1 MTSLGVR
8 CKFLIVVGQPFSLAL
23 LLCKNASGLCVAL
36 PLWPSRSGSDSLPLF
51 RVGFRSSDSTYKLIT
66 IRESNIQKLRHH
78 GWIPWTGGNT
88 KGASS
93 SRVNPGN
100 GGHLEQNT
108 SKASNGTAL
117 IRRAYITDIH
127 PSSLPDIHHGLQ
139 LQEPHLLY
147 IPSWIISYLDMYGLK
162 LDSDPPIE
170 PDKAIEPPSALRIVS
185 KHQPALDAIEFSITF
200 GRCGSSRKMFAA
212 VAFPAVAD
220 RSFAKPAAQ
229 GDKRRLNTSWPSPS
243 PAAPHFRGPGLRSP
257 QICPKT
263 KTHVHINSWKTRSTY
278 YVYEKKEVRL
288 SVTPWPAADS
298 YCLDIG
304 LEGEYFSSLQKLQ
317 AGQVRAQA
325 RPQPAGTSRQISEP
339 VLPNSSVTMPNPE
352 TTTLKGH
359 SQDSPSRRLPRHD
372 SLTSRRPRDVHMEAN
387 LQAKLASASGVTPM
401 APPAR
406 NLKPRVRAT
415 TVSAPWQLPLLDDD
429 RGPSMVRP
437 ATSRTSQVVFTMIFV
452 VDCADTS
459 AKPLKLGSPPVSS
472 SQLGP
477 RTPKRQG

>member
-1 MTSLGVR
+1 MHQRYNSR
-8 CKFLIVVGQPFSLAL
+8 C
-23 LLCKNASGLCVAL
+23 
-36 PLWPSRSGSDSLPLF
+36 
-51 RVGFRSSDSTYKLIT
+51 
-66 IRESNIQKLRHH
+66 
-78 GWIPWTGGNT
+78 
-88 KGASS
+88 
-93 SRVNPGN
+93 
-100 GGHLEQNT
+100 
-108 SKASNGTAL
+108 
-117 IRRAYITDIH
+117 
-127 PSSLPDIHHGLQ
+127 
-139 LQEPHLLY
+139 
-147 IPSWIISYLDMYGLK
+147 
-162 LDSDPPIE
+162 
-170 PDKAIEPPSALRIVS
+170 
-185 KHQPALDAIEFSITF
+185 
-200 GRCGSSRKMFAA
+200 
-212 VAFPAVAD
+212 
-220 RSFAKPAAQ
+220 
-229 GDKRRLNTSWPSPS
+229 TSWPSPS

-263 KTHVHINSWKTRSTY
+263 KTHVHISSWKTRSTY

-352 TTTLKGH
+352 TTAMKGR

-387 LQAKLASASGVTPM
+387 LQAKLVSASGVTPM

-406 NLKPRVRAT
+406 NPKPRVRAT
-415 TVSAPWQLPLLDDD
+415 TVSAPWQPPLLDDD

>member
-1 MTSLGVR
+1 
-8 CKFLIVVGQPFSLAL
+8 
-23 LLCKNASGLCVAL
+23 
-36 PLWPSRSGSDSLPLF
+36 
-51 RVGFRSSDSTYKLIT
+51 
-66 IRESNIQKLRHH
+66 
-78 GWIPWTGGNT
+78 
-88 KGASS
+88 
-93 SRVNPGN
+93 
-100 GGHLEQNT
+100 
-108 SKASNGTAL
+108 
-117 IRRAYITDIH
+117 
-127 PSSLPDIHHGLQ
+127 
-139 LQEPHLLY
+139 
-147 IPSWIISYLDMYGLK
+147 MYGLK

-229 GDKRRLNTSWPSPS
+229 GDKRRLNTSWSSPS

-263 KTHVHINSWKTRSTY
+263 KTHVHISSWKTRSTY
-278 YVYEKKEVRL
+278 YVCEKKEVRL

-317 AGQVRAQA
+317 AGQARGQA
-325 RPQPAGTSRQISEP
+325 RPQPTGTSRQISP
-339 VLPNSSVTMPNPE
+339 ALPNSSVTMPNPE
-352 TTTLKGH
+352 TTALKGQ

-387 LQAKLASASGVTPM
+387 LQAKLVSASGVTPM

-415 TVSAPWQLPLLDDD
+415 TVSAPWQPPLLYDD
-429 RGPSMVRP
+429 RGPSMFPAGAKDTKTAGLSGGLFGRVPFKLAPREFLLAASRP
-437 ATSRTSQVVFTMIFV
+437 RSLTIL
-452 VDCADTS
+452 S
-459 AKPLKLGSPPVSS
+459 ANMLYTLVNLVSAFY
-472 SQLGP
+472 
-477 RTPKRQG
+477 